1 MSNINRKFGWH
12 SGSVH
17 ANNVSVNNSLTV
29 GGASVTGSQV
39 PITSGVTRYVNPNL
53 TNGDGTSMA
62 KGFPTL
68 TAALAVAGNYDTIIV
83 SQASI
88 ITAPS
93 AGWTITQTG
102 LKIIGTNLHPGTQSN
117 AIKKTAGT
125 TPMFLIKADRVEI
138 ANLCLSQRIAYPC
151 IQIGDTAGQ
160 AYYQIYIHDCNIEGQ
175 SGSTYGITPGP
186 PAAAAN
192 DQASPVNMVVE
203 NNYMSGF
210 ATAAIKA
217 NGDRCSY
224 IGNTINVGV
233 DTIGIAHSS
242 GAGDRPGNVFNY
254 NSFRGKANATTQAIK
269 MTTKPTVG
277 DVMIIGNMLNGTF
290 DATITDC
297 DCGVLNYVADASG
310 GALIAC

>member
-1 MSNINRKFGWH
+1 MSTNRKFGWH

-17 ANNVSVNNSLTV
+17 ANNISVNNSLTV

-68 TAALAVAGNYDTIIV
+68 TAALAVANNYDTIIV
-83 SQASI
+83 AQSAI
-88 ITAPS
+88 MTCPT
-93 AGWTITQTG
+93 AGWTITKTG
-102 LKIIGTNLHPGTQSN
+102 LKIIGTNLAPGTQSN
-117 AIKKTAGT
+117 AIKKIAGT

-175 SGSTYGITPGP
+175 TGTFGISPGP
-186 PAAAAN
+186 TGAAAN
-192 DQASPVNMVVE
+192 DQASPVNLVVE
-203 NNYMSGF
+203 NNYFDGF
-210 ATAAIKA
+210 VTAAIVA

-224 IGNTINVGV
+224 IGNTIHVYTDGA
-233 DTIGIAHSS
+233 GISHKS
-242 GAGDRPGNVFNY
+242 GTGDRPGNVFNY
-254 NSFRGKANATTQAIK
+254 NNFRGLSASTTKAIVFAA
-269 MTTKPTVG
+269 KPTVG
-277 DVMIIGNMLNGTF
+277 DAMIVGNMLSGSFNV
-290 DATITDC
+290 TITDC
-297 DCGVLNYVADASG
+297 DCGVNNYVADASG